1 MPYQSVNPYSGEV
14 VATFAEI
21 TDAELEDALSRSRSA
36 YEEWRRRSFG
46 ERAAVTRRAA
56 RILRERRDEFAR
68 LMTVEMGKLIG
79 ESVEEVLLS
88 ADIFDYYADNAEDFL
103 KPVPIDTREGEA
115 VVVSSP
121 LGVLFGV
128 QPWNFPYYQLARFAV
143 PNVMAGNVVMVKHAS
158 RVPRC
163 ALAFEDLYREA
174 GAPDGVYTNLFVTK
188 EQVGKVIDDPRVM
201 GVALTGSEQAGS
213 VVATRAGQAIKK
225 TTLELGGSDPLIAM
239 PDADLGPTVRW
250 AVWGRLNNCGQSC
263 VATKRLLIHEQIA
276 DKFLEE
282 FTVALSG
289 LVSGDPLDERTT
301 LAPMSSES
309 AAETLKAQ
317 VAEAVEHG
325 ARATEVGLAVPETG
339 AFVQPTILT
348 DVSRDNPVYGQE
360 LFGPV
365 AMFFSVRDEDEAIA
379 IANDTGFGLGGAVFT
394 SDIEHGKAIAHRIE
408 SGMVFIN
415 HPTWTAPELPFGGI
429 KRSGHGRELSWLGIQ
444 EFVNKKLIDV
454 VSLDAAP

>member
-21 TDAELEDALSRSRSA
+21 TDAELEDALSRARSA
-36 YEEWRRRSFG
+36 YEEWRRRSFD

-68 LMTVEMGKLIG
+68 LLTLEMGKRIG

-103 KPVPIDTREGEA
+103 KPVPIDTRKGEA
-115 VVVSSP
+115 VIVSSP

-143 PNVMAGNVVMVKHAS
+143 PNVMTGNVVMVKHAS
-158 RVPRC
+158 SVPRS
-163 ALAFEDLYREA
+163 ALAFDDLYREA

-213 VVATRAGQAIKK
+213 VIATRAGKTIKK

-239 PDADLGPTVRW
+239 PDADLGPTVHW

-263 VATKRLLIHEQIA
+263 VATKRFLIHEQIA

-282 FTVALSG
+282 FTAAISG
-289 LVSGDPLDERTT
+289 LVAGDPMDERTT
-301 LAPMSSES
+301 LPPMSSQS
-309 AAETLKAQ
+309 AADKLKAQ

-325 ARATEVGLAVPETG
+325 ARATEVGPPVPETG

-394 SDIEHGKAIAHRIE
+394 ADIEHGKEIAHRIE

-429 KRSGHGRELSWLGIQ
+429 KRSGYGRELSWLGIQ

-454 VSLDAAP
+454 VPLDAAP

>member
-14 VATFAEI
+14 VARFAEI
-21 TDAELEDALSRSRSA
+21 TDAEVEDALSRARSA
-36 YEEWRRRSFG
+36 YEEWRRRSFD
-46 ERAAVTRRAA
+46 ERAAVTRSAA
-56 RILRERRDEFAR
+56 RILRDRRDEFAR
-68 LMTVEMGKLIG
+68 LMTLEMGKLIG
-79 ESVEEVLLS
+79 ESIEEVLLS

-158 RVPRC
+158 GVPRC

-174 GAPDGVYTNLFVTK
+174 GAPDGVYTNLFINK

-201 GVALTGSEQAGS
+201 GVALTGSDEAGS
-213 VVATRAGQAIKK
+213 VVAARAGKAIKK
-225 TTLELGGSDPLIAM
+225 ITLELGGSDPLIAM
-239 PDADLGPTVRW
+239 PDADLGPTVHW
-250 AVWGRLNNCGQSC
+250 AAWGRLNNCGQCC

-282 FTVALSG
+282 FTAALSG
-289 LVSGDPLDERTT
+289 LVAGDPMDERTT
-301 LAPMSSES
+301 LPPMSSQS
-309 AAETLKAQ
+309 AADKLKEQ
-317 VAEAVEHG
+317 VAEAVAHG
-325 ARATEVGLAVPETG
+325 ARATEVGPPVPDTG

-365 AMFFSVRDEDEAIA
+365 AMFFGVRDEDEAIA

-394 SDIEHGKAIAHRIE
+394 SDVEHGKEIAHRIE

-429 KRSGHGRELSWLGIQ
+429 KRSGYGRELSWLGIQ

-454 VSLDAAP
+454 VPLDAAP

>member
-1 MPYQSVNPYSGEV
+1 MV
-14 VATFAEI
+14 VE
-21 TDAELEDALSRSRSA
+21 SA
-36 YEEWRRRSFG
+36 
-46 ERAAVTRRAA
+46 
-56 RILRERRDEFAR
+56 
-68 LMTVEMGKLIG
+68 
-79 ESVEEVLLS
+79 
-88 ADIFDYYADNAEDFL
+88 
-103 KPVPIDTREGEA
+103 
-115 VVVSSP
+115 
-121 LGVLFGV
+121 
-128 QPWNFPYYQLARFAV
+128 ARFAV

-158 RVPRC
+158 GVPRS

-188 EQVGKVIDDPRVM
+188 EQVGKVIDDSRVA

-213 VVATRAGQAIKK
+213 VVASRAGQAIKK
-225 TTLELGGSDPLIAM
+225 TTLELGGSNPLIAM
-239 PDADLGPTVRW
+239 PDADLGPTVHW
-250 AVWGRLNNCGQSC
+250 AVWGRLNNCGQCC

-282 FTVALSG
+282 FTAALSG
-289 LVSGDPLDERTT
+289 LVAGDPMDERTT
-301 LAPMSSES
+301 LPPMSSQS
-309 AAETLKAQ
+309 AADTLKAQ

-325 ARATEVGLAVPETG
+325 ARATEVGPPVPETG

-394 SDIEHGKAIAHRIE
+394 ADIEHGKEIAPRIE

-429 KRSGHGRELSWLGIQ
+429 KRSGYGRELSWLGIQ

-454 VSLDAAP
+454 VPLDAEP